1 MVEFQAGDDPLSVD
15 GVAVLVLSS
24 KHGMVA
30 NSSPGSVACGSIA
43 LIIVS
48 AVLVWRM
55 ATGRTKRIARRIS
68 ALSWR
73 AKLDLAK
80 RLVVDDRIPPPV
92 RMIVPL
98 LVLYLALPLDLIP
111 DFIICQSWSLGSN
124 RLARSTYQDRAQGEP
139 GGNSAYP
146 FAQKLQNASVSG
158 KAR

>member
-1 MVEFQAGDDPLSVD
+1 MEWWQIALL
-15 GVAVLVLSS
+15 VAF
-24 KHGMVA
+24 
-30 NSSPGSVACGSIA
+30 GSIA

-55 ATGRTKRIARRIS
+55 ATGRTKRLARRIG

-111 DFIICQSWSLGSN
+111 DFIPVIGQLDDILVVVIGIALLVRFVPVGVLDQHLSEL
-124 RLARSTYQDRAQGEP
+124 EP
-139 GGNSAYP
+139 AIEP
-146 FAQKLQNASVSG
+146 SG
-158 KAR
+158 TRQLPGPPPR